1 MFIGL
6 VDTPVDTP
14 DTPVGTYIMM
24 FIGLVDTPVY
34 IMMFI
39 GLVDTPVDT

>member
-1 MFIGL
+1 MTHND
-6 VDTPVDTP
+6 VHRTSRYTSR
-14 DTPVGTYIMM
+14 YIMM
-24 FIGLVDTPVY
+24 FIGLVDTPVGY

>member
-1 MFIGL
+1 M
-6 VDTPVDTP
+6 
-14 DTPVGTYIMM
+14 YIMM
-24 FIGLVDTPVY
+24 FIGLVDTPVEY